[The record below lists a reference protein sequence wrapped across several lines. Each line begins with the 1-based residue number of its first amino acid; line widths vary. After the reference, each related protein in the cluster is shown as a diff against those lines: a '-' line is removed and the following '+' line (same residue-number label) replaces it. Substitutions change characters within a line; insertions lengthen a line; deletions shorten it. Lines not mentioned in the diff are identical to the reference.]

1 MKKRTYY
8 LILILLIPFVGN
20 AQETE
25 NNKPTVD
32 IGGFVRYEAFFDTYK
47 SVDTRDGDVYLYP
60 RAENLDI
67 DGNDIHKN
75 RQFEMLSL
83 QSRFYLTLGGID
95 AFGAKT
101 SGKIEVDFAGTAQA
115 YARMLRVRHAFMK
128 FQWEKAELLLGQT
141 WHPMFVTACFPAT
154 ISFGAGVPFH
164 PLNRAPQ
171 ARYTYYLNT
180 TSSVMGAML
189 VHGYHRSV
197 GPSDAQRNAGLPD
210 FQFQYLYAKG
220 ETVAGFTAGYKF
232 LKPRLETATGR
243 ATDEM
248 IGSYNLEA
256 FAKLPLGPVTLKLE
270 GIYGQNLTSY
280 VMIGGYG
287 ATENPLLTD
296 DYSYQNIHS
305 YSLWADL
312 SGGSDKVGYGIFGG
326 LSGNLGAEDTY
337 YSVGYGRG
345 EDLDKIFRISPRA
358 TFTSNNVMFALEYI
372 LTGAIYGENFNEQ
385 LEVTETAD
393 ATLNHRLLFSAKY
406 SF

>member
-1 MKKRTYY
+1 MPLAVY
-8 LILILLIPFVGN
+8 

-25 NNKPTVD
+25 NGKPTVD

-67 DGNDIHKN
+67 DGNDINKN

-83 QSRFYLTLGGID
+83 QSRFYLTLGGVE

-101 SGKIEVDFAGTAQA
+101 SGKIEVDFAGTSQS

-128 FQWEKAELLLGQT
+128 FQWEKSELLLGQT

-171 ARYTYYLNT
+171 ARFTYHLNGQ
-180 TSSVMGAML
+180 SSIMGAML

-197 GPSDAQRNAGLPD
+197 GPADAQRNAGLPD
-210 FQFQYLYAKG
+210 FQVQYIYNKG
-220 ETVAGFTAGYKF
+220 GMATGFTAGYKF
-232 LKPRLETATGR
+232 LKPRLVTDLGSQ
-243 ATDEM
+243 TDEM
-248 IGSYNLEA
+248 IGSYNLQA
-256 FAKLPLGPVTLKLE
+256 FAKIPLGGATLKLE

-287 ATENPLLTD
+287 AADNPLLTD
-296 DYSYQNIHS
+296 DYSYLNMNS

-312 SGGSDKVGYGIFGG
+312 SGGSEKVGYGLFGG
-326 LSGNLGAEDTY
+326 LSGNLGADDEY

-345 EDLDKIFRISPRA
+345 EDLDKIFRVSPRI
-358 TFTSNNVMFALEYI
+358 TFTSNNVMFGIEYM
-372 LTGAIYGENFNEQ
+372 LTGAVYGESFNEKM
-385 LEVTETAD
+385 EVTETAD
-393 ATLNHRLLFSAKY
+393 ATINHRLLFSAKY